1 MDKETQ
7 KLLLNKLRQPIHHNY
22 ITKYILKT
30 TPELGKEIL
39 NKLVNDGMLKEVN
52 DGYYVVN

>member
-7 KLLLNKLRQPIHHNY
+7 KLLMSKLRQPIHHIY

-30 TPELGKEIL
+30 TPELCKEIL

-52 DGYYVVN
+52 DGYYVVK